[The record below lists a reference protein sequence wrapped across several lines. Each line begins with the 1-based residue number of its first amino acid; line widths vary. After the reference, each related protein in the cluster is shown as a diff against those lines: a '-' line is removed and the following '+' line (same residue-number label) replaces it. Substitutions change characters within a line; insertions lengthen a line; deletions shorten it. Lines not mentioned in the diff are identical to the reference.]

1 MASEICFFR
10 LSRRFVS
17 TRKAPSHSENIIYYT
32 QAIGH
37 HIGVLDCLTPEF
49 KISAADYQSLLAGMP
64 EGRARRKLE
73 GVLKWG
79 EIEIA
84 KEHTSDLLYSLRKA
98 AENLP
103 SREREWAARLMRLLS
118 LMEQDPVIYLVV
130 RSMESDSCSRWG
142 MN

>member
-1 MASEICFFR
+1 MTSEICFYR

-17 TRKAPSHSENIIYYT
+17 PKRGAPCSESIVCYT

-49 KISAADYQSLLAGMP
+49 KISAADYQNLLAGMP
-64 EGRARRKLE
+64 EGWARKKLE

-84 KEHTSDLLYSLRKA
+84 KEQASELVDALRKT
-98 AENLP
+98 AEGLP
-103 SREREWAARLMRLLS
+103 LREREQAKRLMKILS
-118 LMEQDPVIYLVV
+118 LAKQEPAIYLVA
-130 RSMESDSCSRWG
+130 RRLESGSCSQ
-142 MN
+142 

>member
-1 MASEICFFR
+1 MASEICFYR
-10 LSRRFVS
+10 LSRRFVG
-17 TRKAPSHSENIIYYT
+17 TRRAPSRSESIISYT

-49 KISAADYQSLLAGMP
+49 KFSAADYQNLLAGMP

-73 GVLKWG
+73 GVLRWG

-84 KEHTSDLLYSLRKA
+84 KEHASELLDALRKT
-98 AENLP
+98 AEGLP

-118 LMEQDPVIYLVV
+118 LVKQEPAIYLVARRV
-130 RSMESDSCSRWG
+130 ESDSCSLWG
-142 MN
+142 TN

>member
-1 MASEICFFR
+1 MASEICFYR

-17 TRKAPSHSENIIYYT
+17 TGKAPARSESIIYYT

-49 KISAADYQSLLAGMP
+49 KIGAADYQSLLAEIP
-64 EGRARRKLE
+64 EGEARRKLE
-73 GVLKWG
+73 GVLRWG

-84 KEHTSDLLYSLRKA
+84 KEHAPTLLNALKRIMESL
-98 AENLP
+98 P
-103 SREREWAARLMRLLS
+103 PGEREWAARLMRLLS

-130 RSMESDSCSRWG
+130 RRVESDSCSRWG